1 MSYTYKQLKNN
12 LTNELDTKIILRKE
26 DNTFIP
32 FDDGNKDYQDYLA
45 WLAEGNTPEA
55 ADQTVYKLTNRT

>member
-1 MSYTYKQLKNN
+1 MSYTYKQLRNN

-32 FDDGNKDYQDYLA
+32 FDDGNTDYQDYLA